1 MAIIDITSIILVLSG
16 FLGLVIRAPK
26 AQRILLKTCA
36 ILAVSWGLMF
46 AVSVIGVIVSD

>member
-1 MAIIDITSIILVLSG
+1 MALIDIIRISLVLSG
-16 FLGLVIRAPK
+16 FLGLVIKAPK

-46 AVSVIGVIVSD
+46 AISVIGVIVSD

>member
-1 MAIIDITSIILVLSG
+1 MALIDITSISLVLSG
-16 FLGLVIRAPK
+16 FLGLVIKAPK

-46 AVSVIGVIVSD
+46 AVSFVGVAVSD